1 MTNNP
6 KVSIIVPIYNAE
18 KFVERCVV
26 SLMRQSYD
34 NCEFVFVDDC
44 SPDSSIAIIR
54 KTIENST
61 RKEKVKIVTY
71 PTNRGSSLARKSG
84 LAAASGEFVCFV
96 DADDWV
102 EVDYV
107 KDMISVAIHENAN
120 FVWSAYY
127 ENWGKGQK
135 IIFSKLSQENPET
148 FINNMFYGK
157 IWGVLWARLMKK
169 DILDEIEFPQE
180 SMSEDFYIITQYV
193 YKASRIAYNEKPA
206 YHYCEN
212 PNSVMRKAGEERK
225 RLIDQIHICRKVAQ
239 FMQFPSKNNQQYL
252 HSYYISLNNTKNN
265 ILKYCSEDKTL
276 VNEALRIFPSSVF
289 AFDERY
295 MSRKWNIALFIATYL
310 KIYSVYKWL
319 R

>member
-1 MTNNP
+1 MSNP
-6 KVSIIVPIYNAE
+6 TVSIIVPIYNAE
-18 KFVERCVV
+18 RYVEKCVV
-26 SLMRQSYD
+26 SLMKQSYD

-54 KTIENST
+54 KTIENSQ

-71 PTNRGSSLARKSG
+71 SANRGSSLARKSG

-102 EVDYV
+102 EADYV
-107 KDMISVAIHENAN
+107 KDMVSVAIHENAD

-127 ENWGKGQK
+127 ENWGKEQK
-135 IIFSKLSQENPET
+135 INFSKLSQRNSET
-148 FINNMFYGK
+148 FIKKMFYGK

-169 DILDEIEFPQE
+169 EILDEIEFPQE

-206 YHYCEN
+206 YHYIDN
-212 PNSVMRKAGEERK
+212 PSSLMRKEGEDKK
-225 RLIDQIHICRKVAQ
+225 RLVDQINICKKVAL
-239 FMQFPSKNNQQYL
+239 FMQFSIGKNQQYL

-265 ILKYCSEDKTL
+265 ILKYCSEDKAL
-276 VNEALRIFPSSVF
+276 VREALQIFPSSVL

-295 MSRKWNIALFIATYL
+295 MRRKWNIALCIATYL
-310 KIYSVYKWL
+310 HIYSFYNCL